1 MAAKNIISSVEGKG
15 EKQKFDYKTKG
26 MMAEIGKRTG
36 VAKLFG
42 FKVHGFMAWWLWRS
56 YYLSN
61 LPTPKKKLKV
71 MGDWTSD
78 LLFKP
83 DVSQVS

>member
-1 MAAKNIISSVEGKG
+1 
-15 EKQKFDYKTKG
+15 
-26 MMAEIGKRTG
+26 MAEIGKRTG